1 MNACMKWLPP
11 EKLPEKA
18 MQLRKQTLNMMCA
31 VGEGHV
37 TSCFS
42 CTELL
47 VTLFYSDILQYNP
60 GESRW
65 SERDR
70 FIMSKGH
77 SCGILYAILA
87 DLGYFDPKEYERCT
101 RDGSLLCLLLKH
113 TVPGAEVST
122 GSLGIGFGM
131 AAGMAL
137 AMKRNRK
144 NPIVFVLLGDGECQE
159 GAVWETAMF
168 AAQYDLNN
176 LVAIVDRNYMS
187 CSDFTEN
194 TVGLEP
200 FDEKW
205 RAFGW
210 TVRHINGHDFEEI
223 RKALDGVHSRRGK
236 RPTVIIADTVKGKG
250 VGFIENKPLMHGAA
264 LNAAQEADA
273 CRELNGGICI

>member
-1 MNACMKWLPP
+1 MNEHMTYLPR
-11 EKLPEKA
+11 EELCAKA
-18 MQLRKQTLNMMCA
+18 IELRKQTLKMMCE
-31 VGEGHV
+31 VGEGHL

-47 VTLFYSDILQYNP
+47 IALFYCDILQYRPNEP
-60 GESRW
+60 KW
-65 SERDR
+65 TERDR

-87 DLGYFDPKEYERCT
+87 DLGYYDPKEYERCT
-101 RDGSLLCLLLKH
+101 QEGSLLCLLLKH

-122 GSLGIGFGM
+122 GSLGIGFGI

-137 AMKRNRK
+137 AMKKDRK
-144 NPIVFVLLGDGECQE
+144 NQIVFTMLGDGECQE

-200 FDEKW
+200 FAEKW
-205 RAFGW
+205 KAFGW
-210 TVRHINGHDFEEI
+210 TVQHINGHRFEDI
-223 RKALDGVHSRRGK
+223 LDAFDGVHSRRGK
-236 RPTVIIADTVKGKG
+236 KPMVILADTVKGKG
-250 VGFIENKPLMHGAA
+250 VSFIENKPLMHGAA
-264 LNAAQEADA
+264 LNTADEAAA
-273 CRELNGGICI
+273 CAALNGGICV